1 VGEKMLMD
9 KVKKLVG
16 EDLQAPEVGEASSL
30 LYLAAFPITVRKSR
44 PVDKGKGET
53 HVICESV

>member
-1 VGEKMLMD
+1 MD